1 MMYSAQ
7 LIRTEQAHTIRTVL
21 IDRSDTVGIAHEV
34 AKRMGEGP
42 DYAESLIETLRHPE
56 PAVEYIDVRDD
67 AGGSWLIRIAQI
79 DG

>member
-7 LIRTEQAHTIRTVL
+7 LIRTEHANTIRTVL
-21 IDRSDTVGIAHEV
+21 IDRGDTVGIAHEI

-42 DYAESLIETLRHPE
+42 DYAESLIENLRYPE
-56 PAVEYIDVRDD
+56 PAVEYIDVKDD
-67 AGGSWLIRIAQI
+67 ADGSWLIRIAKI